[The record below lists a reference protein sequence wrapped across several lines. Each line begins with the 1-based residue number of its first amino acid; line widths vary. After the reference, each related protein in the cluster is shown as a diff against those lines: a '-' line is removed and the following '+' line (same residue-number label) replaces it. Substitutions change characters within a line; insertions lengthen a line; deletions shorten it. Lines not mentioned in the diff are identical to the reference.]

1 MQNTRAPWITAT
13 FIMTVAA
20 VVFSRLPQLHDLRL
34 YFLIAA
40 LAFFLAGLVMAGRS
54 LREAWARRRSQRR
67 R

>member
-1 MQNTRAPWITAT
+1 MQNTRAPWIAAT

-34 YFLIAA
+34 YSLIAA